1 MLVMDCCNYMQYK
14 HSYYRPPFY
23 DNGFYNRDY
32 YGHPYQNYYT
42 NASYYPHQWPNSA
55 SFSDYV
61 YNPKEARIRKAMREA
76 SREQTLGAAPM
87 SSPRGGRR
95 SQSWTTNPEEHM
107 MMTPP
112 PELGSQMCSNPIF
125 PGHAS
130 NVGQFMPSMDAY
142 TKLVHVLPSS
152 GWLQDSPTY
161 IQHNAMA
168 ELQQHQAHMWH
179 QYQEPIR
186 PCGES
191 PYLLE
196 AYQNLYQDAGSNNIL
211 PHKKCKS
218 QINSIPNNRKSD
230 EVTTIKSN
238 SENGAKQE
246 KIDETK
252 RDNAQI
258 LTDTGNIHRT
268 ESFLNACE
276 ETIIVQNPFDRDD
289 DMKLKKN
296 LLPLIKKNIAK
307 QPTKALPDFN
317 EAFGST
323 ERGRFQSP
331 PDPRLAPNKSY
342 LDYIFFNDT
351 NKFYDYQA

>member
-1 MLVMDCCNYMQYK
+1 MRHPLPPKIPRPTNAFMIFANENRKQMAQKFPQESNKDISKRLGITWKTLDLPEKKKYFELAKAVDAEHK
-14 HSYYRPPFY
+14 KKPPFY

-107 MMTPP
+107 MM
-112 PELGSQMCSNPIF
+112 
-125 PGHAS
+125 
-130 NVGQFMPSMDAY
+130 
-142 TKLVHVLPSS
+142 
-152 GWLQDSPTY
+152 
-161 IQHNAMA
+161 HNAMA

-211 PHKKCKS
+211 PHKKCKT